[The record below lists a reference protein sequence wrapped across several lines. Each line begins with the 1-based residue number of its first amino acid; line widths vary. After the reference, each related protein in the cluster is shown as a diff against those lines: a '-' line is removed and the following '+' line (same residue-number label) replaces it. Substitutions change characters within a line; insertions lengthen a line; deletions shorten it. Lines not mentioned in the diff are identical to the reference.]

1 MFEFPVPHGFTRDG
15 IFLLSESGDTYYLAH
30 RKYYRVP
37 DAQRR
42 KRIAN
47 ENKIF
52 MSASWLIFLLLFFLV
67 SAYSPSL
74 TLSLIVYVAASMI
87 WVLAH
92 NLQRKCVVRDL
103 EAGPIYAWP
112 GYLGICAQMS
122 KGRNP
127 ALFYGGAALFL
138 MGAVYLLAL
147 LPLSYTYYTEI
158 SKDVALSNEYLLN
171 PTREISRPG
180 LAVDADGALVVLPTN
195 QIEARKN
202 LKAQLMS
209 DQIKQ
214 ADSVTL
220 MVILTGFA
228 LACLALTSL
237 CIYMA
242 RESRKRPNGNQSL

>member
-15 IFLLSESGDTYYLAH
+15 IFLLSESGVTYYLTH
-30 RKYYRVP
+30 RKYYNVP
-37 DAQRR
+37 DEQHR
-42 KRIAN
+42 KRIAT

-52 MSASWLIFLLLFFLV
+52 MVVSWLIFMLLFFLV
-67 SAYSPSL
+67 STHSPSL

-87 WVLAH
+87 WMLAH
-92 NLQRKCVVRDL
+92 SLQRKFVVRDL
-103 EAGPIYAWP
+103 KIGPTYHWP
-112 GYLGICAQMS
+112 GYLGSCAQIS

-138 MGAVYLLAL
+138 MGACYLLAL
-147 LPLSYTYYTEI
+147 LPLSYTYYTEV
-158 SKDVALSNEYLLN
+158 SKDVALSNEYLRD
-171 PTREISRPG
+171 PTLEISRPS

-202 LKAQLMS
+202 LKAQLVS

-228 LACLALTSL
+228 LACMALTSL
-237 CIYMA
+237 CVYMA
-242 RESRKRPNGNQSL
+242 LESRKRPNDNQSL